1 MPVGCSRDSV
11 RRLLMPEGAGA
22 RGVGHSLTLT
32 EGTAIAQAS
41 GFPRLFA
48 AGKGADEWRS
58 A

>member
-1 MPVGCSRDSV
+1 
-11 RRLLMPEGAGA
+11 MPEGDGA
-22 RGVGHSLTLT
+22 RGVLVPAGVRHSLTLT
-32 EGTAIAQAS
+32 AGTAIAQAS